1 MRCFVGGPPGPA
13 PAVPSYGGSPPP
25 APVLPGGGPP
35 GRGIFSLSLAPC
47 DTSAFWLKRRGV
59 GRVREVS
66 AYEICS
72 APPVPGGGGSGGGGM
87 ALGGDSTLN
96 KAFSLFFLSLP
107 FPGGE
112 LMRKADLFLSCFSL
126 HL

>member
-47 DTSAFWLKRRGV
+47 DTSAFWLKRR
-59 GRVREVS
+59 RVREVS

-96 KAFSLFFLSLP
+96 
-107 FPGGE
+107 
-112 LMRKADLFLSCFSL
+112 
-126 HL
+126 